1 MKALKQ
7 HSFKTGVDIKIYTRS
22 WLASCLPTTFWQLML
37 KGKMFVFPW
46 ETIKEIIKTAKTMQG
61 FQFLFSFQNEK
72 YLEIQ
77 LHDTLKL
84 QKFRITKG

>member
-1 MKALKQ
+1 
-7 HSFKTGVDIKIYTRS
+7 
-22 WLASCLPTTFWQLML
+22 
-37 KGKMFVFPW
+37 
-46 ETIKEIIKTAKTMQG
+46 MQG

-84 QKFRITKG
+84 QKFRIPKG